1 MAQRF
6 TDEQARFIYF
16 YSSLTILNAH
26 SLANIFNAYF
36 GTRIGHK
43 NMQFA
48 MQNIAYQGNYDQE
61 TIALCDEP
69 WADPSIFRSTL
80 RTFGVND

>member
-6 TDEQARFIYF
+6 TDEQARF
-16 YSSLTILNAH
+16 
-26 SLANIFNAYF
+26 IFNAYF

-69 WADPSIFRSTL
+69 WADPSIFRYNPADVW
-80 RTFGVND
+80 R